1 MPFKKKVEY
10 LSPQVT
16 LIIDTVRVKT
26 QKGSWMGKQAIHG
39 SVLLP
44 RRVAGE
50 HRARYY
56 LWVPLVLG
64 LGGSGSFLHSG
75 GARGE
80 PFRVFRIFSQDITN
94 LCIITPRKIL
104 FG

>member
-26 QKGSWMGKQAIHG
+26 QKGSWVGKQAIHG

-64 LGGSGSFLHSG
+64 LGGQGPFCTVEGHVGNLSESFASS
-75 GARGE
+75 AR
-80 PFRVFRIFSQDITN
+80 ISLIYA
-94 LCIITPRKIL
+94 L
-104 FG
+104 